1 MMEGKITPGTLPSR
15 LLAVAVLAM
24 ALFLLWEGLAQP
36 AIDLVGGNGPLAR
49 ARHDREEIGRVTERL
64 PALTEEKATL
74 AASRPTAASGFLPG
88 SDPQLAAAALAGRL
102 NADIKAMG
110 GDLVSSEAVD
120 LKDDEAVKRVGLRLR
135 VSLPRAGLP
144 NLLYRLEYSQPTLF
158 IQTLAITADKEER
171 LTMAL
176 DLYGYLG
183 GGEDE
188 PAAPAADIPAASF
201 PDVVTRPLF
210 TPSRHG
216 AILHAATLASSSLR
230 LAGLAVEEGRPVALI
245 SPDGG
250 HEVKVGPGASLNGW
264 RVAGIDGRGIDLAK
278 DGRRLRVSL
287 KQPIP
292 SAD

>member
-15 LLAVAVLAM
+15 LLAVAVLAL
-24 ALFLLWEGLAQP
+24 ALVLFWQGLAQP
-36 AIDLVGGNGPLAR
+36 VIDLAGGKGPLAR
-49 ARHDREEIGRVTERL
+49 ARHEREELGRVTERL
-64 PALTEEKATL
+64 PALIEEKKTL
-74 AASRPTAASGFLPG
+74 AASRPAAASGFLPG
-88 SDPQLAAAALAGRL
+88 TDPQLAAASLAGRL

-120 LKDDEAVKRVGLRLR
+120 LKEEETVQRAGLRLR
-135 VSLPRAGLP
+135 VSLPRASLP

-158 IQTLAITADKEER
+158 IQTLAITADTEGR

-183 GGEDE
+183 GDEDE
-188 PAAPAADIPAASF
+188 PAAPAAEIPAASF
-201 PDVVTRPLF
+201 PDMVTRPLF

-216 AILHAATLASSSLR
+216 AVFHAASLASASLR
-230 LAGLAVEEGRPVALI
+230 LAGLVAEQGRTIALI

-264 RVAGIDGRGIDLAK
+264 RVAGIDGQGMDLAK

-292 SAD
+292 PSD